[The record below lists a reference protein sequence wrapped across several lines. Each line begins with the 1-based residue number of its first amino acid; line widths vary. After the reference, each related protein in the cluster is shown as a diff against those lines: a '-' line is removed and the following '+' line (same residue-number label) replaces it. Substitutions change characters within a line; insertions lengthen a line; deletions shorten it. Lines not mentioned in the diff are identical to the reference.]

1 MSANLIGTVGSWG
14 IGAAETSIGIIIEGI
29 DETSRNEKNFLKD
42 ISGQRMGRSDFDES
56 IEVKLS
62 GAITSSNAFSTKLG
76 ANITLANTIASTHLY
91 NNNTGR
97 TLVDEVKK
105 TSQNEDW
112 KRIEVDIEVLPFFS

>member
-29 DETSRNEKNFLKD
+29 DETSRNEKNYLKD

-62 GAITSSNAFSTKLG
+62 GAITSTNAFSTKLG
-76 ANITLANTIASTHLY
+76 ANITLANAIGTNFLY

-97 TLVDEVKK
+97 TVVNEVKK

-112 KRIEVDIEVLPFFS
+112 KRIEVDIEVLPFF